1 MMLSFQHGTSKI
13 DFEVIYRKRKTME
26 IRVEPPG
33 KIKVISPEGLPED
46 LLMETVQRKSKWIQR
61 ALSSVKDMEYQ
72 PYNREFVNGESFLYL
87 GGNYPLQIEI
97 DESMR
102 RPEVKLNRGNLLV
115 KSPSEDQEIVRRAL
129 ETWYRMKCQEKVEE
143 RIEYYKDQVGAG
155 PTEIKVKE
163 QKRRWGSC
171 TAQDRLLFNWRCIM
185 APSYI
190 LDYIVVHEMCHL
202 IYKNHSKDYWA
213 SVAEILPDYKERRQ
227 WLKKNGIKMDF

>member
-1 MMLSFQHGTSKI
+1 MLSFQHGTSKI

-33 KIKVISPEGLPED
+33 KIKVIAPEGLPED
-46 LLMETVQRKSKWIQR
+46 LIMETVHKKAKWIQR
-61 ALSSVKDMEYQ
+61 ALSSVKDVEYR
-72 PYNREFVNGESFLYL
+72 PYNRQFVNGESFLYL
-87 GGNYPLQIEI
+87 GANYPLQIEL

-102 RPEVKLNRGNLLV
+102 RPEVKLNLGKLLV
-115 KSPSEDQEIVRRAL
+115 KSPSQDEQVIRGAL
-129 ETWYRMKCQEKVEE
+129 EKWYRMKCQEKIEE
-143 RIEYYKDQVGAG
+143 RIEYYKDQVGAE
-155 PTEIKVKE
+155 PTEVKVKE
-163 QKRRWGSC
+163 QKKRWGSC

-202 IYKNHSKDYWA
+202 IHKNHSKDYWA

-227 WLKKNGIKMDF
+227 WLKENGIKMDF